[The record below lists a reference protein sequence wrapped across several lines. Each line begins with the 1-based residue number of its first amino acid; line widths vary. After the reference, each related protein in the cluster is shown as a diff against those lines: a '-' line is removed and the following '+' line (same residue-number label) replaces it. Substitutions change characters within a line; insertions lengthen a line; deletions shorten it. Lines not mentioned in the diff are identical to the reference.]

1 MLESDINSYNLIV
14 FGQKYANQCVLFLRS
29 NFSVVFLSVAWVR
42 LYMTIE
48 VNVFSHFKLCFVSGM
63 VIVDAAGNIAA
74 GTTTNG
80 ANHKIPG

>member
-1 MLESDINSYNLIV
+1 MSGL
-14 FGQKYANQCVLFLRS
+14 KYANQCVLFLHF
-29 NFSVVFLSVAWVR
+29 NFSVVFPTVARVR
-42 LYMTIE
+42 LYMAT
-48 VNVFSHFKLCFVSGM
+48 VVRVFSNFKFCFVSGM